1 MYKID
6 WNSAHPGHL
15 VFLLDLSESMGTK
28 NRIDDAINALQITL
42 TDIYT
47 QCLKSIEDPNGRP
60 SIEIRERVSVS
71 IYGYNSKVKNLR
83 GIKNWGAKQIG
94 KLLENSEGKPI
105 FDKLTEAKPEWQTCM
120 CAAFQEAK
128 RDIEDWLSQQ
138 SGSEIPAP
146 IVINITDGY
155 PYDGKQFDQNEV
167 FERTLR
173 AAKDLMNIRTKDG
186 PVRIMNIQYRDT
198 LQTLRFPM
206 VEPSP
211 TDTLEQKAL
220 SFLFNASSVLTS
232 DMAKAL
238 NYDFGEAREGARAM
252 VCNEQD
258 PENLTSF
265 ISIVSTVQLKPES
278 DVC

>member
-1 MYKID
+1 MYKTD
-6 WNSAHPGHL
+6 WNSAHPRHL

-47 QCLKSIEDPNGRP
+47 QCMHSIANPNGRP
-60 SIEIRERVSVS
+60 SVEIKERVSVS
-71 IYGYNSKVKNLR
+71 IYGYNFKVKNLG

-186 PVRIMNIQYRDT
+186 PVRIMNIQYCDT

-220 SFLFNASSVLTS
+220 SFLFNASSALTS

-238 NYDFGEAREGARAM
+238 NYNFGEAREGARAM

-265 ISIVSTVQLKPES
+265 ITIVSTVQLKPES